1 MGSYDSG
8 VVDVGTVRGTASDR
22 FESGDASDKDGSA
35 YPYTVSPG
43 ATIKELAVDPGAE
56 IAAEITTTGGDTF
69 TVPVTGKVIW
79 DRWDIDS
86 VEFQDPDATGARLI
100 WWWAGE

>member
-8 VVDVGTVRGTASDR
+8 VVDVADVRGTASDR
-22 FESGDASDKDGSA
+22 FEAGDAADEDGSA
-35 YPYTVSPG
+35 YPYTVDP
-43 ATIKELAVDPGAE
+43 AETIKELGVEPGAE
-56 IAAEITTTGGDTF
+56 IVAEITTTGGDTF
-69 TVPVTGKVIW
+69 VVPVTGKVIW

-86 VEFQDPDATGARLI
+86 VEFQDPDGTAARLI